1 MTRSIVWF
9 RRDLRLADNAA
20 LAAAIRQGEV
30 LPAFVIDPVLLNS
43 DRVGAKRVAWLA
55 ANLREL
61 DRSLRQRGSR
71 LIVRRGE
78 PAVELLKLARETG
91 ATNVFF
97 NLDLTRYARKRDQ
110 RVALELEAQ
119 GVTVE
124 SFDDM
129 TVHHPEEVVTL
140 TGRPYQVFTAFK
152 RAWLALPK
160 PAADEAESLP
170 EHMPLP
176 EDLRHCEHSLRS
188 NLDLTEED
196 CFVANSAPRNDET
209 IELPAAGEDAAL
221 NRLNDFLE
229 ATIYGYSEGR
239 TLLDR
244 AATSFLSPYLRF
256 GALSIRQAY
265 WGAKAAIDL
274 TTDKAAQQ
282 GAEAWLN
289 ELIWREFYM
298 ALLYHFPH
306 TIDQPLREQYRDFEW
321 LEDDDAFAAWREGRT
336 GYPVVDAAM
345 RMLNATGWMHNRARM
360 IVASFLTKDL
370 LIDWRQGERYFMQQ
384 LIDGDSASNVGG
396 WQWAAGVGA
405 DAQPFFRVFNPTLQG
420 QRFDPAGSFVKQWLP
435 ELVQVPIEFV
445 HEPWKMKPADQQKYG
460 VIIGR
465 DYPAPIIEHSFA
477 RDRALQHYRNRNS
490 AKIVA

>member
-1 MTRSIVWF
+1 M
-9 RRDLRLADNAA
+9 
-20 LAAAIRQGEV
+20 
-30 LPAFVIDPVLLNS
+30 
-43 DRVGAKRVAWLA
+43 
-55 ANLREL
+55 
-61 DRSLRQRGSR
+61 
-71 LIVRRGE
+71 
-78 PAVELLKLARETG
+78 
-91 ATNVFF
+91 
-97 NLDLTRYARKRDQ
+97 
-110 RVALELEAQ
+110 
-119 GVTVE
+119 
-124 SFDDM
+124 
-129 TVHHPEEVVTL
+129 
-140 TGRPYQVFTAFK
+140 
-152 RAWLALPK
+152 
-160 PAADEAESLP
+160 
-170 EHMPLP
+170 
-176 EDLRHCEHSLRS
+176 
-188 NLDLTEED
+188 
-196 CFVANSAPRNDET
+196 
-209 IELPAAGEDAAL
+209 PAAGEDAAL
-221 NRLNDFLE
+221 DRLNSFLE
-229 ATIYGYSEGR
+229 ETIYGYGEGR
-239 TLLDR
+239 NLLDR

-274 TTDKAAQQ
+274 ATDKAAQQ

-321 LEDDDAFAAWREGRT
+321 LDDDEAFAAWCEGRT

-420 QRFDPAGSFVKQWLP
+420 QRFDPDGSFVKQWLP
-435 ELVQVPIEFV
+435 ELAQC
-445 HEPWKMKPADQQKYG
+445 ADRVGARAVEDEAGRSAKVRRASSG
-460 VIIGR
+460 AIIPR
-465 DYPAPIIEHSFA
+465 PSSIIVL
-477 RDRALQHYRNRNS
+477 RAIGPCSIIAIATS

>member
-1 MTRSIVWF
+1 MTCSIVWF

-30 LPAFVIDPVLLNS
+30 IPAFVIDPVLLNS

-78 PAVELLKLARETG
+78 PAAELIQLARETQ

-97 NLDLTRYARKRDQ
+97 NLDLTSYARKRDQ

-119 GVTVE
+119 GITVE
-124 SFDDM
+124 TFDDL
-129 TVHHPEEVVTL
+129 TIHHPEDVVTL

-152 RAWLALPK
+152 KAWLMLPK
-160 PAADEAESLP
+160 PSADEAESLP
-170 EHMPLP
+170 EQMPLSA
-176 EDLRHCEHSLRS
+176 EVASLPI
-188 NLDLTEED
+188 DFEER
-196 CFVANSAPRNDET
+196 F
-209 IELPAAGEDAAL
+209 ELPAAGEDAAL
-221 NRLNDFLE
+221 DRLNSFLE
-229 ATIYGYSEGR
+229 ETIYGYGEGR
-239 TLLDR
+239 NLLDR

-265 WGAKAAIDL
+265 WGAKAAIDMA
-274 TTDKAAQQ
+274 TDKVAQQ

-306 TIDQPLREQYRDFEW
+306 TIAQPLRQQFANFEW
-321 LEDDDAFAAWREGRT
+321 LDDEDAFRAWREGRT

-345 RMLNATGWMHNRARM
+345 RMMNATGWMHNRARM

-370 LIDWRQGERYFMQQ
+370 LIDWRKGERYFMQQ

-420 QRFDPAGSFVKQWLP
+420 QRFDPEGVFVKQWLP
-435 ELVQVPIEFV
+435 ELRSVPIELV
-445 HEPWKMKPADQQKYG
+445 HEPWKLNATDQRQYG
-460 VIIGR
+460 VILGR
-465 DYPAPIIEHSFA
+465 DYSAPIVDHGFA
-477 RDRALQHYRNRNS
+477 RDRALRHYRHSRNLGL
-490 AKIVA
+490 AANY

>member
-1 MTRSIVWF
+1 MTRSIIWF

-20 LAAAIRQGEV
+20 LATAIRQGEV
-30 LPAFVIDPVLLNS
+30 IPAFVIDPVLLNS
-43 DRVGAKRVAWLA
+43 DRVGAKRIAWLA

-61 DRSLRQRGSR
+61 DRSLRQRGSQ

-78 PAVELLKLARETG
+78 PAAELLKLARETE
-91 ATNVFF
+91 ATNVYF
-97 NLDLTRYARKRDQ
+97 NLDLTPYARKRDQ

-124 SFDDM
+124 TFDDM
-129 TVHHPEEVVTL
+129 TIHHPEEIVTL
-140 TGRPYQVFTAFK
+140 TGRPYQVFTVFK

-176 EDLRHCEHSLRS
+176 EAVTSLPI
-188 NLDLTEED
+188 DFEE
-196 CFVANSAPRNDET
+196 S

-221 NRLNDFLE
+221 DRLNRFLE
-229 ATIYGYSEGR
+229 ETIYGYGEGR
-239 TLLDR
+239 NLLDR

-256 GALSIRQAY
+256 GALSIRQSY

-274 TTDKAAQQ
+274 ATDKAAQQ
-282 GAEAWLN
+282 SAEAWLN
-289 ELIWREFYM
+289 ELIWREFYL

-321 LEDDDAFAAWREGRT
+321 LDDDESFAAWCEGRT

-370 LIDWRQGERYFMQQ
+370 LIDWRKGEQYFIQQ
-384 LIDGDSASNVGG
+384 LIDGDSASNSGG

-420 QRFDPAGSFVKQWLP
+420 QRFDPEGVFVKQWLP
-435 ELVQVPIEFV
+435 ELAQVPIEFV
-445 HEPWKMKPADQQKYG
+445 HEPWKMSEADQRRYN
-460 VIIGR
+460 VVIGR
-465 DYPAPIIEHSFA
+465 DYPAPIIDHAFA
-477 RDRALQHYRNRNS
+477 RDRALRHYRNRNS
-490 AKIVA
+490 TKVVVV

>member
-1 MTRSIVWF
+1 MTRSIIWF

-20 LAAAIRQGEV
+20 LATAIRQGEV
-30 LPAFVIDPVLLNS
+30 IPAFVIDPVLLNS

-61 DRSLRQRGSR
+61 NQSLRQRGSQ

-78 PAVELLKLARETG
+78 PAAELLKLARETS
-91 ATNVFF
+91 ATNVYF
-97 NLDLTRYARKRDQ
+97 NLDLTPFARQRDQ

-119 GVTVE
+119 GITVE
-124 SFDDM
+124 TFDDM
-129 TVHHPEEVVTL
+129 TIHHPEDIVTL

-152 RAWLALPK
+152 KAWLALLK
-160 PAADEAESLP
+160 PAADETESLP
-170 EHMPLP
+170 EQLPLLV
-176 EDLRHCEHSLRS
+176 EVASLPI
-188 NLDLTEED
+188 DFEEN
-196 CFVANSAPRNDET
+196 F
-209 IELPAAGEDAAL
+209 ELPAAGKDAAL
-221 NRLNDFLE
+221 ERLNGFLE
-229 ATIYGYSEGR
+229 ETIYGYGEGR
-239 TLLDR
+239 NLLDR

-265 WGAKAAIDL
+265 WGAQAAIDL
-274 TTDKAAQQ
+274 ATTKEAQQ

-298 ALLYHFPH
+298 ALLYHFPQ
-306 TIDQPLREQYRDFEW
+306 TIDQPLREQYRAFEW
-321 LEDDDAFAAWREGRT
+321 LDDGDAFAAWCEGRT

-370 LIDWRQGERYFMQQ
+370 LIDWRKGEQYFMQQ

-420 QRFDPAGSFVKQWLP
+420 QRFDPEGLFVKQWLP
-435 ELVQVPIEFV
+435 ELARVPIEFI
-445 HEPWKMKPADQQKYG
+445 HEPWKMKPVDQQKYD
-460 VIIGR
+460 VVIGR

-477 RDRALQHYRNRNS
+477 RDRALRHYRNSSKVRM
-490 AKIVA
+490 AV

>member
-1 MTRSIVWF
+1 MTRSIIWF

-20 LAAAIRQGEV
+20 LAAAIQQGEV
-30 LPAFVIDPVLLNS
+30 IPAFVIDPVLLHS
-43 DRVGAKRVAWLA
+43 DRVGSKRVAWLA

-78 PAVELLKLARETG
+78 PAAELNKLARETN

-97 NLDLTRYARKRDQ
+97 NLDLSPYARKRDQ
-110 RVALELEAQ
+110 RVALELEVQ
-119 GVTVE
+119 GITVE
-124 SFDDM
+124 TFDDL
-129 TVHHPEEVVTL
+129 TIHHPEDVVTL

-152 RAWLALPK
+152 KAWLMLSK
-160 PAADEAESLP
+160 PSADEAQSLP
-170 EHMPLP
+170 EQMPLSS
-176 EDLRHCEHSLRS
+176 EVASLPIGF
-188 NLDLTEED
+188 EEN
-196 CFVANSAPRNDET
+196 F
-209 IELPAAGEDAAL
+209 ELPEAGENAAL
-221 NRLNDFLE
+221 DRLNDFLE
-229 ATIYGYSEGR
+229 ETIYGYSEGR
-239 TLLDR
+239 NLLDR

-256 GALSIRQAY
+256 GTLSIRQAY

-274 TTDKAAQQ
+274 ATDKAAQH

-289 ELIWREFYM
+289 ELIWREFYL
-298 ALLYHFPH
+298 ALLYYFPH

-321 LEDDDAFAAWREGRT
+321 LEDDDAFAAWCAGRT

-345 RMLNATGWMHNRARM
+345 RMLNSTGWMHNRARM

-370 LIDWRQGERYFMQQ
+370 LIDWRQGEQYFMQQ

-420 QRFDPAGSFVKQWLP
+420 QRFDPDGVFVKQWLP
-435 ELVQVPIEFV
+435 ELVQVPIEWV
-445 HEPWKMKPADQQKYG
+445 HEPWKMSQVDQQKYN

-465 DYPAPIIEHSFA
+465 DYPAPIIDHAFA
-477 RDRALQHYRNRNS
+477 RDRAIQHYRDRNNLRR
-490 AKIVA
+490 AINN